1 MPKTAHVQQD
11 RYLAVVQLAVH
22 VCSYHKRIPAT
33 GDARN
38 KKGVDSAAAETPPP
52 SPMHTDRRATTPGSM
67 LGGYELL
74 YGAIY
79 LAETPVANTY
89 VD

>member
-1 MPKTAHVQQD
+1 
-11 RYLAVVQLAVH
+11 
-22 VCSYHKRIPAT
+22 
-33 GDARN
+33 
-38 KKGVDSAAAETPPP
+38 
-52 SPMHTDRRATTPGSM
+52 MHTDRRATTPGSM

-79 LAETPVANTY
+79 LAETPVANTD